1 LLPPVGLTPLAAW
14 MYERGIAAGHM
25 TQVLKFGGGN
35 QNIVVRLT
43 LARPTEGDRR
53 CAAIYLA
60 SSSGF
65 ELAAD
70 RPDGGITSSP

>member
-14 MYERGIAAGHM
+14 MYERGIAAAHI

-43 LARPTEGDRR
+43 LARSYAP
-53 CAAIYLA
+53 
-60 SSSGF
+60 
-65 ELAAD
+65 ELSWFCCGHLCSRDQAVLLT
-70 RPDGGITSSP
+70 R